1 MNIIVQKFGGTSTRS
16 RESRSNMYNN
26 IIREVNNGNKVVAV
40 VSAMG
45 RYDDPY
51 ATDTLLSI
59 VNTKQLTDEEI
70 DRLTSIGETIS
81 TLVCKSELASLGYR
95 CETITNAELGIV
107 TDSTFNNATINKV
120 EGKDILEKLNYADVV
135 FCPGFQGHSIHGKIT
150 TLGRGG
156 SDLSAVAIGVAIDAS
171 EVEIYSDVNGIYTA
185 DPRIVPNAIKL
196 DFISYAEMLELSKN
210 GAKVLNHRCVQLA
223 ASHNIAI
230 HARSSFE
237 DIPGTYVIG
246 DDRIMKENLNQLI
259 ISGITGSQNEARIT
273 LVKVDATNN
282 SAGNLFTYVIGDDR
296 IMKENLNQ
304 LIISGITGSQ
314 NEARITLVKV
324 DATNNSAG
332 NLFEKI
338 ADAGVN
344 VNVFNQALV
353 GGGKMDISLIISDV
367 DVPTVVNIIN
377 DLKPQLNAHRVIVR
391 GNIGKVSVIG
401 VGIKNNRGMFQ
412 KAYNTLNN
420 NGINVEMT
428 SCSEINISCYIDRDD
443 VRQAQILLHKAFL
456 GRGN

>member
-16 RESRSNMYNN
+16 KETRSTMYNN

-59 VNTKQLTDEEI
+59 VETEQLSDEEV

-81 TLVCKSELASLGYR
+81 TLVCKGELANLGYR
-95 CETITNAELGIV
+95 VATCTNVELGIV
-107 TDSTFNNATINKV
+107 TNSNFQNAVIHKV
-120 EGKDILEKLNYADVV
+120 EGKHILEKLKYADVI

-185 DPRIVPNAIKL
+185 DPRIVPDAKKL
-196 DFISYAEMLELSKN
+196 DYISYAEMLELSKN

-223 ASHNIAI
+223 AKHNIAI

-237 DIPGTYVIG
+237 NTAGTYVIG
-246 DDRIMKENLNQLI
+246 DDRIVKENINQLV

-273 LVKVDATNN
+273 LVKVDSTNN
-282 SAGNLFTYVIGDDR
+282 SAG
-296 IMKENLNQ
+296 Q
-304 LIISGITGSQ
+304 
-314 NEARITLVKV
+314 
-324 DATNNSAG
+324 
-332 NLFEKI
+332 LFERI

-353 GGGKMDISLIISDV
+353 GGGKMDISLIISDG
-367 DVPTVVNIIN
+367 DVPTVVDIIN
-377 DLKPQLNAHRVIVR
+377 DLKTELSPERTIVR
-391 GNIGKVSVIG
+391 GNVGKVSVIG

-412 KAYNTLNN
+412 KAYNTLST

-443 VRQAQILLHKAFL
+443 VKKAQLLLHEAFL
-456 GRGN
+456 GEGGYQ

>member
-16 RESRSNMYNN
+16 RESRSTMYNN
-26 IIREVNNGNKVVAV
+26 IIRELNNGNKVVAV

-59 VNTKQLTDEEI
+59 VNDDQLDDEEL

-81 TLVCKSELASLGYR
+81 TLVCKGEFSKLGYR
-95 CETITNAELGIV
+95 CATITNDELGII
-107 TDSTFNNATINKV
+107 TDSKFNNATIHKV
-120 EGKDILEKLNYADVV
+120 EGKEILKKLEYADII
-135 FCPGFQGHSIHGKIT
+135 FAPGFQGHSVHGKIT

-185 DPRIVPNAIKL
+185 DPRIVPDAIKL
-196 DFISYAEMLELSKN
+196 DCISYAEMLELSKN

-237 DIPGTYVIG
+237 DCRGTYVIG
-246 DDRIMKENLNQLI
+246 DERIMKENLNQLI

-273 LVKVDATNN
+273 LVKADATNS
-282 SAGNLFTYVIGDDR
+282 SAG
-296 IMKENLNQ
+296 
-304 LIISGITGSQ
+304 S
-314 NEARITLVKV
+314 
-324 DATNNSAG
+324 
-332 NLFEKI
+332 LFERI

-353 GGGKMDISLIISDV
+353 GGGKMDISLVISDE
-367 DVPTVVNIIN
+367 DVPAVVEIIN
-377 DLKPQLNAHRVIVR
+377 DLKSQLNPERTIVR

-412 KAYNTLNN
+412 KAYNTLTKND
-420 NGINVEMT
+420 INVEMT

-443 VRQAQILLHKAFL
+443 VKRAQVILHEAFL
-456 GRGN
+456 NDKGGK

>member
-81 TLVCKSELASLGYR
+81 TLVCKSELATLGYR

-120 EGKDILEKLNYADVV
+120 EGKDILEKLKYADIV
-135 FCPGFQGHSIHGKIT
+135 FCPGFQGHSVHGKIT

-230 HARSSFE
+230 HE
-237 DIPGTYVIG
+237 
-246 DDRIMKENLNQLI
+246 
-259 ISGITGSQNEARIT
+259 
-273 LVKVDATNN
+273 
-282 SAGNLFTYVIGDDR
+282 
-296 IMKENLNQ
+296 
-304 LIISGITGSQ
+304 
-314 NEARITLVKV
+314 
-324 DATNNSAG
+324 
-332 NLFEKI
+332 
-338 ADAGVN
+338 
-344 VNVFNQALV
+344 
-353 GGGKMDISLIISDV
+353 
-367 DVPTVVNIIN
+367 
-377 DLKPQLNAHRVIVR
+377 
-391 GNIGKVSVIG
+391 
-401 VGIKNNRGMFQ
+401 
-412 KAYNTLNN
+412 
-420 NGINVEMT
+420 
-428 SCSEINISCYIDRDD
+428 
-443 VRQAQILLHKAFL
+443 
-456 GRGN
+456 

>member
-81 TLVCKSELASLGYR
+81 TLVCKSELATLGYR

-120 EGKDILEKLNYADVV
+120 EGKDIV
-135 FCPGFQGHSIHGKIT
+135 FCPGFQGHSVNGKIT

-282 SAGNLFTYVIGDDR
+282 SAGNLF
-296 IMKENLNQ
+296 
-304 LIISGITGSQ
+304 
-314 NEARITLVKV
+314 
-324 DATNNSAG
+324 
-332 NLFEKI
+332 EKI

-412 KAYNTLNN
+412 KAYNTLSN

>member
-81 TLVCKSELASLGYR
+81 TLVCKSELATLGYR

-120 EGKDILEKLNYADVV
+120 EGKDILEKLKYADIV
-135 FCPGFQGHSIHGKIT
+135 FCPGFQGHSVHGKIT

-273 LVKVDATNN
+273 LVKVDATN
-282 SAGNLFTYVIGDDR
+282 
-296 IMKENLNQ
+296 
-304 LIISGITGSQ
+304 
-314 NEARITLVKV
+314 
-324 DATNNSAG
+324 SAG

-412 KAYNTLNN
+412 KAYNTLSN

-428 SCSEINISCYIDRDD
+428 SCSEINIS
-443 VRQAQILLHKAFL
+443 
-456 GRGN
+456 

>member
-16 RESRSNMYNN
+16 RETRSTMYNN

-45 RYDDPY
+45 RFDDPY

-59 VNTKQLTDEEI
+59 VQTDYLNDEEV

-81 TLVCKSELASLGYR
+81 TLVCKSELSNLGYKSAT
-95 CETITNAELGIV
+95 CTNRELGIV
-107 TDSTFNNATINKV
+107 TDSDFQNATIHKV
-120 EGKDILEKLNYADVV
+120 EGEHILDKLNYADVI
-135 FCPGFQGHSIHGKIT
+135 FCPGFQGHSVHGKIT

-185 DPRIVPNAIKL
+185 DPRVIPDAIKL
-196 DFISYAEMLELSKN
+196 DYISYAEMLELAKN

-223 ASHNIAI
+223 AKHDIAI

-237 DIPGTYVIG
+237 DITGTYVIG
-246 DDRIMKENLNQLI
+246 DERIMKENLNQLI

-273 LVKVDATNN
+273 LVKVDSTNN
-282 SAGNLFTYVIGDDR
+282 SAG
-296 IMKENLNQ
+296 Q
-304 LIISGITGSQ
+304 
-314 NEARITLVKV
+314 
-324 DATNNSAG
+324 
-332 NLFEKI
+332 LFERI

-353 GGGKMDISLIISDV
+353 GGGKMDISLIISDE
-367 DVPTVVNIIN
+367 DVPTVVDIIN
-377 DLKPQLNAHRVIVR
+377 DTKQALSPERTIVR
-391 GNIGKVSVIG
+391 GNVGKVSVIG

-412 KAYNTLNN
+412 KAYNTLSN

-443 VRQAQILLHKAFL
+443 VKKAQILLHEAFL
-456 GRGN
+456 SEGGKQ